1 LIQLGESKQA
11 NCLKNLFPDSIEL
24 ILNFTIQYSS
34 MKSIFTLLFALFF
47 VLQLNAQ
54 TWNFEAGN
62 NITRYIFTNSAG
74 NNPDF
79 LKSGSGFHLG
89 LSLENKLSKAFVYDL
104 GLAYNQYNNVGDV
117 QNIPFSYQTD
127 FMGLTGGIGPSY
139 TGLHGLTVS
148 AKASAAVQ
156 TLISGT
162 QFLQNKYLDL
172 ASDDQFSGLKFSVGY
187 TLSITK
193 KVNDQI
199 SVYTSFQHLD
209 TNTFGSS
216 TLNFVPS
223 TFSFGL
229 KIATK

>member
-1 LIQLGESKQA
+1 
-11 NCLKNLFPDSIEL
+11 
-24 ILNFTIQYSS
+24 
-34 MKSIFTLLFALFF
+34 MRSIFTLLIALFF
-47 VLQLNAQ
+47 ISSLQAQ
-54 TWNFEAGN
+54 TWNFESGN
-62 NITRYIFTNSAG
+62 NITRYVFTNSAG

-79 LKSGSGFHLG
+79 LKSSSGLHLA
-89 LSLENKLSKAFVYDL
+89 LSRENKLSKVFVYDL

-117 QNIPFSYQTD
+117 QNIPFSYQAD

-156 TLISGT
+156 TLMNGT
-162 QFLQNKYLDL
+162 QFLQNRYLDL
-172 ASDDQFSGLKFSVGY
+172 ADDDQFSGLKFSVGF

-193 KVNDQI
+193 KVNDQMA
-199 SVYTSFQHLD
+199 VYTSFQHLD

-229 KIATK
+229 KMATK

>member
-1 LIQLGESKQA
+1 
-11 NCLKNLFPDSIEL
+11 
-24 ILNFTIQYSS
+24 
-34 MKSIFTLLFALFF
+34 MRSIFTLLIALFF
-47 VLQLNAQ
+47 ISSLQAQ
-54 TWNFEAGN
+54 TWNFESGN
-62 NITRYIFTNSAG
+62 NITRYVFTNSAG

-79 LKSGSGFHLG
+79 LKSSSGLHLA
-89 LSLENKLSKAFVYDL
+89 LSRENKLSKVFVYDL

-117 QNIPFSYQTD
+117 QNIPFSYQAD

-156 TLISGT
+156 TLMNGT
-162 QFLQNKYLDL
+162 QFLQNRYLDL
-172 ASDDQFSGLKFSVGY
+172 ADDDQFSGLKFSVGF

-193 KVNDQI
+193 KVNDQL

>member
-1 LIQLGESKQA
+1 MK
-11 NCLKNLFPDSIEL
+11 
-24 ILNFTIQYSS
+24 ILFTI
-34 MKSIFTLLFALFF
+34 LLVSAMSLSAFS
-47 VLQLNAQ
+47 Q

-62 NITRYIFTNSAG
+62 NITRYVFTNSAG

-79 LKSGSGFHLG
+79 LKSSSGLHLA
-89 LSLENKLSKAFVYDL
+89 LSRENKISKSFVYDL

-127 FMGLTGGIGPSY
+127 CMGLTGGIGPSY

-148 AKASAAVQ
+148 AKASGAIQ
-156 TLISGT
+156 TLVNGT
-162 QFLQNKYLDL
+162 QLLQNRYLDL
-172 ASDDQFSGLKFSVGY
+172 ANDDQFKGLKVSIGY

-193 KVNDQI
+193 KVNDLV

>member
-1 LIQLGESKQA
+1 
-11 NCLKNLFPDSIEL
+11 
-24 ILNFTIQYSS
+24 
-34 MKSIFTLLFALFF
+34 MKTIFTLLFVSAIATSSFS
-47 VLQLNAQ
+47 Q
-54 TWNFEAGN
+54 TWNFEVGN
-62 NITRYIFTNSAG
+62 NITRYVFTNSVG
-74 NNPDF
+74 SNPDF
-79 LKSGSGFHLG
+79 LKSSSGLHLA
-89 LSLENKLSKAFVYDL
+89 LSRENKISKAFVYDL

-117 QNIPFSYQTD
+117 QLIPFSYQAD

-148 AKASAAVQ
+148 AKASGTIQ
-156 TLISGT
+156 TLVNGT
-162 QFLQNKYLDL
+162 QLLQNRYVDL
-172 ASDDQFSGLKFSVGY
+172 MNDDQFKGLKVSIGY

-199 SVYTSFQHLD
+199 SVYTSSQHLD

-216 TLNFVPS
+216 TLNFIPS

>member
-1 LIQLGESKQA
+1 
-11 NCLKNLFPDSIEL
+11 
-24 ILNFTIQYSS
+24 
-34 MKSIFTLLFALFF
+34 MRSIFTLLIALFF
-47 VLQLNAQ
+47 ISSLQAQ
-54 TWNFEAGN
+54 TWNFESGN
-62 NITRYIFTNSAG
+62 NITRYVFTNSAG

-79 LKSGSGFHLG
+79 LKSSSGLHLA
-89 LSLENKLSKAFVYDL
+89 LSRENKLSKVFVYDL

-117 QNIPFSYQTD
+117 QNIPFSYQAD

-156 TLISGT
+156 TLINGT
-162 QFLQNKYLDL
+162 QFLQNRYLDL
-172 ASDDQFSGLKFSVGY
+172 SDDDQFSGLKFSVGF

-193 KVNDQI
+193 KVNDQL

-229 KIATK
+229 K

>member
-1 LIQLGESKQA
+1 
-11 NCLKNLFPDSIEL
+11 
-24 ILNFTIQYSS
+24 
-34 MKSIFTLLFALFF
+34 MKSIFTLLIALFF
-47 VLQLNAQ
+47 VSAIATSSFSQ
-54 TWNFEAGN
+54 TWNFEVGN
-62 NITRYIFTNSAG
+62 NITRYVFTNSVG
-74 NNPDF
+74 SNPDF
-79 LKSGSGFHLG
+79 LKSSSGLHLA
-89 LSLENKLSKAFVYDL
+89 LSRENKISKAFVYDL

-117 QNIPFSYQTD
+117 QLIPFSYQAD

-148 AKASAAVQ
+148 AKASGAIQ
-156 TLISGT
+156 TLINGT
-162 QFLQNKYLDL
+162 QLLQNRYVDL
-172 ASDDQFSGLKFSVGY
+172 MNDDQFKGLKVSIGY

-216 TLNFVPS
+216 TLNFIPS

>member
-1 LIQLGESKQA
+1 
-11 NCLKNLFPDSIEL
+11 
-24 ILNFTIQYSS
+24 
-34 MKSIFTLLFALFF
+34 MKSIFTLLIVLFF
-47 VLQLNAQ
+47 VSSLSAQ

-62 NITRYIFTNSAG
+62 NITRYVFTNSAG

-79 LKSGSGFHLG
+79 LKTSSGLHLA
-89 LSLENKLSKAFVYDL
+89 LSRENKISNAFVYDI
-104 GLAYNQYNNVGDV
+104 GLVYNQYNNVGDV
-117 QNIPFSYQTD
+117 QNILFSYQAD

-156 TLISGT
+156 TLINGT
-162 QFLQNKYLDL
+162 QFLQNRYLDL
-172 ASDDQFSGLKFSVGY
+172 ASDSQFNGLKLFIGY

-193 KVNDQI
+193 KVNDQL

-209 TNTFGSS
+209 TNTFGTS
-216 TLNFVPS
+216 TLNFIPS

>member
-1 LIQLGESKQA
+1 
-11 NCLKNLFPDSIEL
+11 
-24 ILNFTIQYSS
+24 
-34 MKSIFTLLFALFF
+34 MRSIFTFLIALFF
-47 VLQLNAQ
+47 VISLQAQ
-54 TWNFEAGN
+54 TWNFETGN
-62 NITRYIFTNSAG
+62 NITRYVFTNSSGA
-74 NNPDF
+74 NPDF
-79 LKSGSGFHLG
+79 LKSSSGLHLA
-89 LSLENKLSKAFVYDL
+89 LSRENKISKAFVYDL

-117 QNIPFSYQTD
+117 QNIPFAYQAD

-139 TGLHGLTVS
+139 SGLHGLTVS
-148 AKASAAVQ
+148 AKASAAIQ
-156 TLISGT
+156 TLINGT
-162 QFLQNKYLDL
+162 QLLQNRYLDL
-172 ASDDQFSGLKFSVGY
+172 AEDTQFSGLKVSIGY

-193 KVNDQI
+193 KVNDQV

>member
-1 LIQLGESKQA
+1 
-11 NCLKNLFPDSIEL
+11 
-24 ILNFTIQYSS
+24 
-34 MKSIFTLLFALFF
+34 MRSIFTLLIALFF
-47 VLQLNAQ
+47 ISSLQAQ
-54 TWNFEAGN
+54 TWNFESGN
-62 NITRYIFTNSAG
+62 NITRYVFTNSAG

-79 LKSGSGFHLG
+79 LKSSSGLHLA
-89 LSLENKLSKAFVYDL
+89 LSRENKLSKVFVYDL

-117 QNIPFSYQTD
+117 QNIPFSYQAD

-156 TLISGT
+156 TLINGT
-162 QFLQNKYLDL
+162 QFLQYRYLDL
-172 ASDDQFSGLKFSVGY
+172 ADDDQFSGLKFSVGF

>member
-1 LIQLGESKQA
+1 
-11 NCLKNLFPDSIEL
+11 
-24 ILNFTIQYSS
+24 
-34 MKSIFTLLFALFF
+34 MKFIFTLLITLFF
-47 VLQLNAQ
+47 VSSLQAQ
-54 TWNFEAGN
+54 TWNLEAGN
-62 NITRYIFTNSAG
+62 NITRYVFTNSAG

-79 LKSGSGFHLG
+79 LKSSSGLH
-89 LSLENKLSKAFVYDL
+89 LSLSRENKLSKAFVYDV

-117 QNIPFSYQTD
+117 QNIPFSYQAD

-156 TLISGT
+156 TLINGT
-162 QFLQNKYLDL
+162 QFLQNRYLDL
-172 ASDDQFSGLKFSVGY
+172 ADDDQFSGLKFSVGY

-193 KVNDQI
+193 KVNDQM

>member
-1 LIQLGESKQA
+1 
-11 NCLKNLFPDSIEL
+11 
-24 ILNFTIQYSS
+24 
-34 MKSIFTLLFALFF
+34 MKSIFTLLIVVFF
-47 VLQLNAQ
+47 TSTINAQ
-54 TWNFEAGN
+54 SWNFEVGN
-62 NITRYIFTNSAG
+62 NSTRYVFTNSAG

-79 LKSGSGFHLG
+79 LKASSGLHLA
-89 LSLENKLSKAFVYDL
+89 LSRENKLSKVFFYDL
-104 GLAYNQYNNVGDV
+104 GLTYNQYNSVGDV
-117 QNIPFSYQTD
+117 QNIPFSYQAD

-156 TLISGT
+156 TLMNGT
-162 QFLQNKYLDL
+162 QFLQNRYVDL
-172 ASDDQFSGLKFSVGY
+172 AEDDQFSGLKLSVGF

-193 KVNDQI
+193 KVNDQM

-209 TNTFGSS
+209 TNTFGTF
-216 TLNFVPS
+216 TLNFIPS

>member
-1 LIQLGESKQA
+1 
-11 NCLKNLFPDSIEL
+11 
-24 ILNFTIQYSS
+24 
-34 MKSIFTLLFALFF
+34 MKFIFTLLITLFF
-47 VLQLNAQ
+47 VSSLQAQ
-54 TWNFEAGN
+54 TWNLEAGN
-62 NITRYIFTNSAG
+62 NITRYVFTNSAG

-79 LKSGSGFHLG
+79 LKSSSGLH
-89 LSLENKLSKAFVYDL
+89 LSLSRENKLSKAFVYDV

-117 QNIPFSYQTD
+117 QNIPFSYQAD

-156 TLISGT
+156 TLINGT
-162 QFLQNKYLDL
+162 QFLQNRYLGL
-172 ASDDQFSGLKFSVGY
+172 ADDDQFSGLKFSVGY

-193 KVNDQI
+193 KVNDQM

>member
-1 LIQLGESKQA
+1 
-11 NCLKNLFPDSIEL
+11 
-24 ILNFTIQYSS
+24 
-34 MKSIFTLLFALFF
+34 MRSIFTLLFALFF
-47 VLQLNAQ
+47 VSTLSAQ
-54 TWNFEAGN
+54 TWNFEAGS
-62 NITRYIFTNSAG
+62 NITRYVFTNSAG

-79 LKSGSGFHLG
+79 LRSSSGVHLALSRENNISKSFI
-89 LSLENKLSKAFVYDL
+89 YDL

-117 QNIPFSYQTD
+117 QNIPFSYQAD

-148 AKASAAVQ
+148 AKASAAIQ
-156 TLISGT
+156 SMINGT
-162 QFLQNKYLDL
+162 QFLQNHYVDL
-172 ASDDQFSGLKFSVGY
+172 AGDSQFTGLKVSVGY
-187 TLSITK
+187 TLAITK

-216 TLNFVPS
+216 TLNFIPS

>member
-1 LIQLGESKQA
+1 
-11 NCLKNLFPDSIEL
+11 
-24 ILNFTIQYSS
+24 
-34 MKSIFTLLFALFF
+34 MRSIFTFLIALFF
-47 VLQLNAQ
+47 LTSLQAQ
-54 TWNFEAGN
+54 TWNFETGN
-62 NITRYIFTNSAG
+62 NITRYVFTNSTGA
-74 NNPDF
+74 NPDF
-79 LKSGSGFHLG
+79 LKSSSGLHLA
-89 LSLENKLSKAFVYDL
+89 LSRENKISKVFVYDL

-117 QNIPFSYQTD
+117 QNIPFSYQVD

-139 TGLHGLTVS
+139 SGLYGLTVS
-148 AKASAAVQ
+148 AKASAAIQ
-156 TLISGT
+156 TLINGT
-162 QFLQNKYLDL
+162 QLLQNRYLDL
-172 ASDDQFSGLKFSVGY
+172 AEDTQFSGLKVSIGY

-193 KVNDQI
+193 KVNDQV

>member
-1 LIQLGESKQA
+1 MK
-11 NCLKNLFPDSIEL
+11 
-24 ILNFTIQYSS
+24 ILFTI
-34 MKSIFTLLFALFF
+34 LLVSAMSLSAFS
-47 VLQLNAQ
+47 Q

-62 NITRYIFTNSAG
+62 NITRYVFTNSAG

-79 LKSGSGFHLG
+79 LKSSSGLHLA
-89 LSLENKLSKAFVYDL
+89 LSRENKISKVFVYDL

-148 AKASAAVQ
+148 AKASGAIQ
-156 TLISGT
+156 TLVNGT
-162 QFLQNKYLDL
+162 QLLQNQYLDL
-172 ASDDQFSGLKFSVGY
+172 ANDDQFKGLKVSIGY

-193 KVNDQI
+193 KVNDLV

>member
-1 LIQLGESKQA
+1 
-11 NCLKNLFPDSIEL
+11 
-24 ILNFTIQYSS
+24 
-34 MKSIFTLLFALFF
+34 MRSIFTLLIALFF
-47 VLQLNAQ
+47 ISSLQAQ
-54 TWNFEAGN
+54 TWNFESGN
-62 NITRYIFTNSAG
+62 NITRYVFTNSAG

-79 LKSGSGFHLG
+79 LKSSSGLHLA
-89 LSLENKLSKAFVYDL
+89 LSRENKLSKVFVYDL

-117 QNIPFSYQTD
+117 QNIPFSYQAD

-156 TLISGT
+156 TLINGT
-162 QFLQNKYLDL
+162 QFLQYRYLDL
-172 ASDDQFSGLKFSVGY
+172 ADDDQFSGLKFSVGF

-193 KVNDQI
+193 KVNDQMA
-199 SVYTSFQHLD
+199 VYTSFQHLD

>member
-1 LIQLGESKQA
+1 
-11 NCLKNLFPDSIEL
+11 
-24 ILNFTIQYSS
+24 
-34 MKSIFTLLFALFF
+34 MKTLFTLLFVSAIATSSFS
-47 VLQLNAQ
+47 Q
-54 TWNFEAGN
+54 TWNFEVGN
-62 NITRYIFTNSAG
+62 NITRYVFTNSVG
-74 NNPDF
+74 SNPDF
-79 LKSGSGFHLG
+79 LKSSSGLHLA
-89 LSLENKLSKAFVYDL
+89 LSRENKISKAFVYDL

-117 QNIPFSYQTD
+117 QLIPFSYQAD

-148 AKASAAVQ
+148 AKASGAIQ
-156 TLISGT
+156 TLINGT
-162 QFLQNKYLDL
+162 QLLQNRYVDL
-172 ASDDQFSGLKFSVGY
+172 MNDDQFKGLKVSIGY

-216 TLNFVPS
+216 TLNFIPS

>member
-1 LIQLGESKQA
+1 
-11 NCLKNLFPDSIEL
+11 
-24 ILNFTIQYSS
+24 
-34 MKSIFTLLFALFF
+34 M
-47 VLQLNAQ
+47 
-54 TWNFEAGN
+54 
-62 NITRYIFTNSAG
+62 
-74 NNPDF
+74 
-79 LKSGSGFHLG
+79 
-89 LSLENKLSKAFVYDL
+89 YDL

-117 QNIPFSYQTD
+117 QNIPFSYQAD

-156 TLISGT
+156 TLINGT
-162 QFLQNKYLDL
+162 QFLQNRYLDL
-172 ASDDQFSGLKFSVGY
+172 ADDDQFNGLKFSVGFN
-187 TLSITK
+187 LSITK
-193 KVNDQI
+193 KVNDQMA
-199 SVYTSFQHLD
+199 VYTSFQHLD